1 MSYFWSTPSAQS
13 ASPDLSGYDTV
24 AARQAAIAALPSPLD
39 MAAIQAGLLSDTT
52 PLAEATAPAAGAG
65 DKASRF
71 NHLHPRLS
79 SAQSGT
85 LDANGQQTVIFTR
98 TFTAK
103 PAVTVLAVED
113 DTSPVPRFKV
123 RRWLKAD
130 GSSWASGSPYGGCVI
145 YGDRARVLPTIT
157 QLNGGIIVLLSS
169 LITALNTIITQL
181 SGYAPYV
188 PAANVEFSLIALQPS

>member
-1 MSYFWSTPSAQS
+1 MPQAFATPQAAAAMDTSA
-13 ASPDLSGYDTV
+13 V
-24 AARQAAIAALPSPLD
+24 AAA
-39 MAAIQAGLLSDTT
+39 LLSDT
-52 PLAEATAPAAGAG
+52 PPIAEATTPAAGAG
-65 DKASRF
+65 PKASRYD
-71 NHLHPRLS
+71 HLHPRLS

-85 LDANGQQTVIFTR
+85 LDGNGQATVIFTR

-113 DTSPVPRFKV
+113 DTNPVPRFKV

-130 GSSWASGSPYGGCVI
+130 GSAWVSGPYGGCVI

-157 QLNGGIIVLLSS
+157 QLNGGIIVLLAS
-169 LITALNTIITQL
+169 LITALNTILAQL

-188 PAANVEFSLIALQPS
+188 PAASVEFSLIALQPS

>member
-1 MSYFWSTPSAQS
+1 MPQPFATPQAAAAMDPSA
-13 ASPDLSGYDTV
+13 V
-24 AARQAAIAALPSPLD
+24 AAA
-39 MAAIQAGLLSDTT
+39 LLSDT
-52 PLAEATAPAAGAG
+52 PPVAEATTPAAGDG
-65 DKASRF
+65 SKASRF

-98 TFTAK
+98 TFSSK
-103 PAVTVLAVED
+103 PAVTVLAIED
-113 DTSPVPRFKV
+113 DTNPVPRFKV

-130 GSSWASGSPYGGCVI
+130 GSAWASGSPYGGCII
-145 YGDRARVLPTIT
+145 YGDRARVLPTLT

-169 LITALNTIITQL
+169 LITALNSILTQL